1 MSVRASNAST
11 KSGLQSFRRLRL
23 ENWRNFVRVD
33 VPLAERVFLI
43 GPNASGKSNLLDA
56 FEFLH
61 ELTAVG
67 GGLQKAVARRGGVS
81 RLRSF
86 AARRVP
92 ELSISVDLVGDAGT
106 EWSYELRFTQNK
118 QARAVIRRETVAR
131 DGERV
136 LDRPND
142 EDRADPERLT
152 QTYLEQVQA
161 NQAFRDVA
169 DFFGSIRYL
178 HIVPQLVRE
187 PDRSLLR
194 QEDPYGSDFLES
206 IARMP
211 GRTRDARLRRI
222 GEALTVAIP
231 QLSAVEMTRDERG
244 APHLRGR
251 YEHWRPQG
259 AWLTEAQFS
268 DGTLRLM
275 GLLWALL
282 EGSGP
287 LLLEEPELSLHAEV
301 VRLIPQLFARAQRRQ
316 RRQIIVSTHSPEL
329 LTDPGIGVDEVLIL
343 RPQAEGT
350 LVTTAGLVGQVTELV
365 SAGLSLAEAAMPLT
379 RPPTVEQLTLF
390 G

>member
-1 MSVRASNAST
+1 MH
-11 KSGLQSFRRLRL
+11 
-23 ENWRNFVRVD
+23 VD

-56 FEFLH
+56 LEFLH

-67 GGLQKAVARRGGVS
+67 GGFQQAVAKRGGVS

-86 AARRVP
+86 AARRDP

-106 EWSYELRFTQNK
+106 TWSYSLGFTQDNN
-118 QARAVIRRETVAR
+118 RRPTIRKETVVR
-131 DGERV
+131 DGAAV
-136 LDRPND
+136 LVRPND
-142 EDRADPERLT
+142 EDKKDPERLT

-161 NQAFRDVA
+161 NQPFRDVA
-169 DFFGSIRYL
+169 DFFLGIRYL

-187 PDRSLLR
+187 PERSPLR
-194 QEDPYGSDFLES
+194 HEDPYGSDFLES
-206 IARMP
+206 IARTP
-211 GRTRDARLRRI
+211 ERTRAARLRRI
-222 GEALTVAIP
+222 GDALTVAIP
-231 QLSAVEMTRDERG
+231 QLSAVEMTRDKRG
-244 APHLRGR
+244 APHLSGR

-287 LLLEEPELSLHAEV
+287 LLLEEPELSLHPEV
-301 VRLIPQLFARAQRRQ
+301 VRLIPQLFDRAQRRQ

-329 LTDPGIGVDEVLIL
+329 LMDAGIGVDEVLIL
-343 RPQAEGT
+343 QPQAEGT
-350 LVTTAGLVGQVTELV
+350 LVTTAGDAGQVAELV
-365 SAGLSLAEAAMPLT
+365 RAGMSLSEAAMPLT
-379 RPPTVEQLTLF
+379 RPPNVEQLTLF